1 MKGADFMNI
10 NTNIYKQYINSGGS
24 YSNHTQ
30 KNFSVHEKK
39 SEKKRDSLYF
49 SSEAAFLKDNIKAI
63 KSCAADIVGL
73 ASEERISA
81 IKKSV
86 KNGEYNISAQQVADS
101 ILNRWI

>member
-1 MKGADFMNI
+1 MKKI
-10 NTNIYKQYINSGGS
+10 RKKQ
-24 YSNHTQ
+24 
-30 KNFSVHEKK
+30 
-39 SEKKRDSLYF
+39 DSLYF

>member
-1 MKGADFMNI
+1 MNI

-30 KNFSVHEKK
+30 KNFSVQEKK
-39 SEKKRDSLYF
+39 SEIKQDSLLF
-49 SSEAAFLKDNIKAI
+49 SAEASLLKDNIKAV
-63 KSCAADIVGL
+63 KNCAADIAGP
-73 ASEERISA
+73 ASEERIA
-81 IKKSV
+81 ALKNRI

>member
-1 MKGADFMNI
+1 MNI

-39 SEKKRDSLYF
+39 SEKKQDSLYF

-63 KSCAADIVGL
+63 KSCAVGG
-73 ASEERISA
+73 AYICNKEKRQKRRIQYICA
-81 IKKSV
+81 A
-86 KNGEYNISAQQVADS
+86 GC
-101 ILNRWI
+101 